1 MVGKAEGPKGREAV
15 DQPIRSWDV
24 FQGVG
29 GRLLWC
35 AFRTQV
41 GHRVRSEKCQRTKPL
56 AR

>member
-15 DQPIRSWDV
+15 DQPVRSGDV

-41 GHRVRSEKCQRTKPL
+41 GHRVRSEKCQQATSV
-56 AR
+56 